1 MRMDLR
7 KKKAILSKFRIDPI
21 TPIECLLKATAGI
34 LKIGKSKTKSKTK
47 PESKNQKTTAKALQ
61 HNFIRRSACRVF
73 KDFFLSV
80 SSM

>member
-34 LKIGKSKTKSKTK
+34 LKIGKSKTK
-47 PESKNQKTTAKALQ
+47 PESKNQKTTAKAPKSPS
-61 HNFIRRSACRVF
+61 ICRPTY
-73 KDFFLSV
+73 
-80 SSM
+80 